1 MDYDVTI
8 DREKYIGGSDIPA
21 IMGISSF
28 KSRFE
33 LLLEKAGL
41 REDTFTGS
49 KYTAYG
55 VEMEPKIRAYLN
67 ECYFT
72 TFSPSKRQNGDLR
85 AHTDGFDGVMV
96 AEIKTTSHTSKTV
109 DGYKHYLVQLLF
121 YLREHNVQNG
131 ILAVYDRPADFN
143 TEFDPKRLQIFDV
156 SAKEYETLTAEI
168 YAEIDRF
175 RADLARL
182 KENPLLTEQDFQ
194 PVEIINLAQQVVELE
209 VRLAKIKDLEKQ
221 YKAMKQSLYE
231 AMEKTSV
238 KSWTMPNGT
247 KITAVAGTPASVKMV
262 EEFDLETFKEY
273 EPQMYKDYLKEV
285 AKETA
290 GRAGYVK
297 ITLPKE

>member
-8 DREKYIGGSDIPA
+8 DREKYIGGSDLPV
-21 IMGISSF
+21 IMGLSPY
-28 KSRFE
+28 KTRWE

-41 REDTFTGS
+41 KEDAFTGN

-55 VEMEPKIRAYLN
+55 VELEPKIRAYLN

-85 AHTDGFDGVMV
+85 AHTDGFDGVTV
-96 AEIKTTSHTSKTV
+96 AEIKTTSHIHKTV
-109 DGYKHYLVQLLF
+109 SEYKTYLVQLLF
-121 YLREHNVQNG
+121 YINEHGVHNG
-131 ILAVYDRPADFN
+131 VLAVYHRPDDFN
-143 TEFDPKRLQIFDV
+143 TSFDPERLQIWDI
-156 SAKEYETLTAEI
+156 SADDYKILTAEI

-175 RADLARL
+175 RADLKRL

-194 PVEIINLAQQVVELE
+194 PLEIITLAQQTVELE
-209 VRLAKIKDLEKQ
+209 IRLGKIKDLETK
-221 YKAMKQSLYE
+221 YKDLKAKLYE
-231 AMEKTSV
+231 AMTAADV

-247 KITAVAGTPASVKMV
+247 KITAVEGKPASVKMV

-285 AKETA
+285 PKETA
-290 GRAGYVK
+290 ARSGYVR

>member
-8 DREKYIGGSDIPA
+8 DREKYIGGSDLPV
-21 IMGISSF
+21 IMGISQY
-28 KSRFE
+28 KTRWD

-41 REDTFTGS
+41 KEDTFTGN

-55 VEMEPKIRAYLN
+55 VELEPKIRAYLN

-85 AHTDGFDGVMV
+85 AHTDGFDGVTV
-96 AEIKTTSHTSKTV
+96 AEIKTTSHIHKSVSEYKT
-109 DGYKHYLVQLLF
+109 YLVQLLF
-121 YLREHNVQNG
+121 YIKEHGVHNG
-131 ILAVYDRPADFN
+131 VLAVYQRPDDFN
-143 TEFDPKRLQIFDV
+143 TEFDPERLQIWDIN
-156 SAKEYETLTAEI
+156 ADDYKILTAEI

-175 RADLARL
+175 RADLKRL

-194 PVEIINLAQQVVELE
+194 PLEIITLAQQTVELE
-209 VRLAKIKDLEKQ
+209 IRLGKIKDLEKQ
-221 YKAMKQSLYE
+221 YKDLKAKLFE
-231 AMEKTSV
+231 AMTAADV

-262 EEFDLETFKEY
+262 EEFDLATFKEY

-285 AKETA
+285 PKETA
-290 GRAGYVK
+290 ARSGYVK

>member
-8 DREKYIGGSDIPA
+8 DRDKYIGGSDIPA

-41 REDTFTGS
+41 RESTFAGS
-49 KYTAYG
+49 RYTAYG
-55 VEMEPKIRAYLN
+55 NEMEPKIRSYLN

-121 YLREHNVQNG
+121 YMKEHNVLNG
-131 ILAVYDRPADFN
+131 VLAVYERPADFS
-143 TEFDPKRLQIFDV
+143 TEFDAKRCQIFDI
-156 SAKEYETLTAEI
+156 SAADYEGLTTEI

-194 PVEIINLAQQVVELE
+194 PVEIITIAQQVIDLE
-209 VRLAKIKDLEKQ
+209 ARIAKVKDLENLCKD
-221 YKAMKQSLYE
+221 MKQKLYD
-231 AMEKTSV
+231 AMEKSSV
-238 KSWTMPNGT
+238 KSWAMPNGT
-247 KITAVAGTPASVKMV
+247 RITAVAGTPPSVKTV
-262 EEFDLETFKEY
+262 EEFDLAAFKKDHPEL
-273 EPQMYKDYLKEV
+273 YKTYTKEV
-285 AKETA
+285 PKETG
-290 GRAGYVK
+290 GRAGFVK
-297 ITLPKE
+297 ITFPKE